1 LLVHLPSP
9 VIRLHRAITLGQV
22 YGPGLPWSWSTR
34 TPSSLGR
41 YHLYHATRPEL
52 LRQLDRPAQGR
63 LASQQALRLT
73 ANPTEPALLEQR
85 PT

>member
-9 VIRLHRAITLGQV
+9 VIRGHRAIALGQV
-22 YGPGLPWSWSTR
+22 YGPGLPWSWSIR
-34 TPSSLGR
+34 APSSWAATS
-41 YHLYHATRPEL
+41 YHATRAEL